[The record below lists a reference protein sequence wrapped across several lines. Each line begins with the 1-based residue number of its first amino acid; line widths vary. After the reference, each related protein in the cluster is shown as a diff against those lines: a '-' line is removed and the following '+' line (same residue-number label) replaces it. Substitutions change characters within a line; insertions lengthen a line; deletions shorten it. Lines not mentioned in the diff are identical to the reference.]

1 MLLQVC
7 QFLVWI
13 WCTIQSIFMLCV
25 VNVMTM
31 MVISV
36 DIGTHNNFHE
46 FNWSLVI
53 SSFVTNT
60 HTPTLNN
67 LIPIETKKNTPLIQE
82 FQMS

>member
-1 MLLQVC
+1 MLG
-7 QFLVWI
+7 
-13 WCTIQSIFMLCV
+13 V
-25 VNVMTM
+25 VNVVTM

-36 DIGTHNNFHE
+36 DIGTHDNFHE
-46 FNWSLVI
+46 FNWSLVV

-67 LIPIETKKNTPLIQE
+67 LVPIETKKNMPLIQE